1 MVNHSSIAPSVAP
14 ASPSPLAPDDWV
26 LGQSVAVGQIARHA
40 DRAAQ
45 ADCTVLISGETGT
58 GKELWGRL
66 IHQRGSRAKKPFIPV
81 NCAALTVTL
90 AESQLFGH
98 ERGSFTGAVGRSLGV
113 FRAAEGGTV
122 FLDEVGE
129 MPLELQPKLLRVL
142 QEREVTPVGAAY
154 PVQVGVQIIAATNRD
169 LDSDVAE
176 GRFRED
182 LFYRL
187 NMVELRVPPLRDRV
201 EDIPEFIEFF
211 SRRFSQRYRR
221 PLWKPDGETLKR
233 FCEFPWPGN
242 VRQLSHIIE
251 QSYVLDC
258 SPSLPHVKRP
268 VDVDVTLPFMDL
280 TRLRFAAIHQAL
292 ETTRGHK
299 GRAAKLLGVHA
310 NTLTRML
317 AQMEAEDLGTPTSW
331 RTGTR
336 LRRTKPR

>member
-1 MVNHSSIAPSVAP
+1 MTNQSSIASGVDAAQ
-14 ASPSPLAPDDWV
+14 ASQAQGWV
-26 LGQSVAVGQIARHA
+26 LGQNLAVRQVARHA
-40 DRAAQ
+40 QRAAA
-45 ADCTVLISGETGT
+45 ADCTVLVSGETGT
-58 GKELWGRL
+58 GKELWGRM
-66 IHQRGSRAKKPFIPV
+66 IHDRGPRAMRPFIPV

-98 ERGSFTGAVGRSLGV
+98 ERGAFTGAAGRSLGV

-142 QEREVTPVGAAY
+142 QQREVTPVGSAH
-154 PVQVGVQIIAATNRD
+154 PVSIDVQIVAATNRD
-169 LDSDVAE
+169 LELEVAE

-182 LFYRL
+182 LYYRL

-211 SRRFSQRYRR
+211 SAQFAERYKR
-221 PLWKPDGETLKR
+221 PRWQPDALTLKQ

-242 VRQLSHIIE
+242 VRQLSHVIE

-258 SPSLPHVKRP
+258 APHLPHVEP
-268 VDVDVTLPFMDL
+268 AAVHADVALPFMDL
-280 TRLRFAAIHQAL
+280 TKLRIAAIHQAL

-317 AQMEAEDLGTPTSW
+317 AQIEEEHPGSLPK
-331 RTGTR
+331 
-336 LRRTKPR
+336 RRASVQVRRPRPR